1 MPPRRKKEAVTPTAS
16 IETGML
22 EMFANPERMGTTH
35 EVSTVDMRSDVSE
48 RSACKADAE
57 SEHDAATSVVDD
69 ADAPDAPGAA
79 PDAAPEAPKATKEPE
94 PVRKRD
100 AFVRLKRI
108 QSAGHPL
115 TREFLPDD
123 DLDVMEEEVLLQE
136 AMMRER
142 QKEQRMKDGV
152 RFSRRMLLAF
162 TSFTE
167 FMNKRYD
174 PFDID
179 IEGWS
184 DSVMEN
190 IVDYDRPFERL
201 LEKYQGRAE
210 MTPEMELL
218 ATLGSSMFMFHLS
231 KSLAARMGA
240 TASAQAPNHSKSSP
254 NPRRPQ
260 AAPEI
265 AVSDASSD
273 AD

>member
-1 MPPRRKKEAVTPTAS
+1 MPPKRKKETVVTPTAS

-22 EMFANPERMGTTH
+22 ELFANPERMGTTH
-35 EVSTVDMRSDVSE
+35 EASTFDVRSD
-48 RSACKADAE
+48 A
-57 SEHDAATSVVDD
+57 SEHSVAASRAAGYEEDSVVD
-69 ADAPDAPGAA
+69 APEPEARAA
-79 PDAAPEAPKATKEPE
+79 PADTPAAPPAAPPAGVKSESDEKAA
-94 PVRKRD
+94 RKRD
-100 AFVRLKRI
+100 AYVKLRRL
-108 QSAGHPL
+108 QSAGNAL
-115 TREFLPDD
+115 TRDFVPDD
-123 DLDVMEEEVLLQE
+123 ELEVMEEEVLLQE
-136 AMMRER
+136 AVMRER
-142 QKEQRMKDGV
+142 QREQRKKDGV

-190 IVDYDRPFERL
+190 IADYDRPFERL

-231 KSLAARMGA
+231 KSLAAKM
-240 TASAQAPNHSKSSP
+240 SAPAAVAPQ
-254 NPRRPQ
+254 PRRARRAPPQ
-260 AAPEI
+260 EI

-273 AD
+273 AE

>member
-1 MPPRRKKEAVTPTAS
+1 MPPKRKKEVVTPTAS
-16 IETGML
+16 IETGIL

-35 EVSTVDMRSDVSE
+35 EVSTVDMRSDCASE
-48 RSACKADAE
+48 RSAGYGCEEEYATSPAEDAPAAAP
-57 SEHDAATSVVDD
+57 AATD
-69 ADAPDAPGAA
+69 PD
-79 PDAAPEAPKATKEPE
+79 

-108 QSAGHPL
+108 QSAGHAL
-115 TREFLPDD
+115 TRDFVPDD
-123 DLDVMEEEVLLQE
+123 DLDAMEEEVLLQE

-142 QKEQRMKDGV
+142 QKEQRTKDGV

-231 KSLAARMGA
+231 KSMAARMGA
-240 TASAQAPNHSKSSP
+240 PETAPVPKSNEKP
-254 NPRRPQ
+254 PTRAGR
-260 AAPEI
+260 APEI
-265 AVSDASSD
+265 AVSDASD
-273 AD
+273 TD

>member
-35 EVSTVDMRSDVSE
+35 EVSTMDMRSDGSE

-57 SEHDAATSVVDD
+57 SEAHDPATSVVDD
-69 ADAPDAPGAA
+69 AGA
-79 PDAAPEAPKATKEPE
+79 PDAAAPATASAAAATTAAAKE

-115 TREFLPDD
+115 TREFAPDD

-142 QKEQRMKDGV
+142 QKEQRTKDGV

-174 PFDID
+174 PLDID
-179 IEGWS
+179 LDGWS

-201 LEKYQGRAE
+201 LEKYHGRAE

-240 TASAQAPNHSKSSP
+240 TAGAHSKSSP
-254 NPRRPQ
+254 TPMRPA

-273 AD
+273 AE